1 MARSRHRL
9 ARFPFDRSRSNE
21 KNSRQI
27 NKLEHVLIAKV
38 VSTFAEHA
46 RGFGP
51 PATLALALA
60 LGACAGRTDAT
71 GSIAPSD
78 VRERHPIVL
87 RDAPRSL
94 DVFVGRRGGG
104 LDARQAEDVVAF
116 AGEYRRSG
124 RGGLVAEVPT
134 GARREIATRDTL
146 GGIRRALVRG
156 GVSPGALSVRTYPVP
171 DADPGLASPI
181 RLTFASLQA
190 SVPHRCAQW
199 PQDAGVSDW
208 THDASN
214 ESLWNFGCS
223 NQALLAAQVADP
235 IDLVRSRSEG
245 RADIVKRMNA
255 ITKLREGK
263 DPSTQYRQE
272 TPQINSAVGGGG

>member
-1 MARSRHRL
+1 MTARSGNRL
-9 ARFPFDRSRSNE
+9 CFR
-21 KNSRQI
+21 
-27 NKLEHVLIAKV
+27 L
-38 VSTFAEHA
+38 
-46 RGFGP
+46 
-51 PATLALALA
+51 PAMLALALS
-60 LGACAGRTDAT
+60 LGACATKTDIT

-94 DVFVGRRGGG
+94 DVFVGRAGGE
-104 LDARQAEDVVAF
+104 LDSRQAQDVVAF

-134 GARREIATRDTL
+134 GTRREMATHDTL
-146 GGIRRALVRG
+146 NGIRRALARG
-156 GVSPGALSVRTYPVP
+156 GVPPGALTVQTYPIR
-171 DADPGLASPI
+171 DPGLASPI
-181 RLTFASLQA
+181 RLTFAELQA
-190 SVPHRCAQW
+190 SVPHSCAQW
-199 PQDAGVSDW
+199 TQDAGVSDW
-208 THDASN
+208 KHDASN

-272 TPQINSAVGGGG
+272 APQINSAVGGR